1 MPTSHSGCSVRGV
14 CRRTLGPQPRARMP
28 GVRGHLRVFPAENY
42 FAVSGFILFLLSMC
56 LILTCLSSFMVSSH
70 NSAPTVGIKVEDVT
84 SLKYNIL
91 NFLQEPTLEKLMGW
105 YMKIL
110 FSCLLNISCNICYL
124 PEEGHKVLSWGG
136 ASSAVLFFCVTFVF
150 VKLGACVLKTEG
162 TFLEI

>member
-1 MPTSHSGCSVRGV
+1 
-14 CRRTLGPQPRARMP
+14 MP
-28 GVRGHLRVFPAENY
+28 GVWGHLHVSPAENS

-70 NSAPTVGIKVEDVT
+70 NSARMVGIIVKDMT

-110 FSCLLNISCNICYL
+110 FSCLLNIS
-124 PEEGHKVLSWGG
+124 
-136 ASSAVLFFCVTFVF
+136 
-150 VKLGACVLKTEG
+150 
-162 TFLEI
+162 